1 MNRRDVVGKLI
12 NFRGLVYAPVN
23 EQGVVFLFGKVAHDL
38 GMYVELIRTGYP
50 DCIAKRY
57 LGKERWE
64 DVKIEFEYKSS
75 HFKHDPKNVDII
87 VCWEHDWPDCPKSIE
102 VIELKEIIQ
111 GMENPPI
118 EPPDKPTTGTQFPI
132 EYHYKKGTKETVALF
147 TKLDEKIA
155 KIEDKIYGVPHKYSV
170 YYYSP
175 KRVFATVKILKQAL
189 RIHLFTD
196 GKRFKNIE
204 SFPGE
209 YGYKW
214 GRMYVR
220 ANKDIIFA
228 YKMLEKSHE
237 LINRCIKEN
246 RRTGWYAEKD

>member
-1 MNRRDVVGKLI
+1 MIRRDVVGKLI

-38 GMYVELIRTGYP
+38 GMYVELIRIGYP

-75 HFKHDPKNVDII
+75 QFKHDTKNVDMI
-87 VCWEHDWPDCPKSIE
+87 VCWEHDWKDCPKSIE
-102 VIELKEIIQ
+102 VIELKELIQ

-118 EPPDKPTTGTQFPI
+118 EPPDKPTTGSQFPI
-132 EYHYKKGTKETVALF
+132 EYHYKKGTKETVGF
-147 TKLDEKIA
+147 FNKLDERIA
-155 KIEDKIYGVPHKYSV
+155 KIDSEIYRVPHKYSIF
-170 YYYSP
+170 YYSP
-175 KRVFATVKILKQAL
+175 KRLFATLRILKKAV

-196 GKRFKNIE
+196 NNRMKNVE

-209 YGYKW
+209 YGQKW

-220 ANKDIIFA
+220 VNKDVIPA
-228 YKMLEKSHE
+228 SKNLKESHD
-237 LINRCIKEN
+237 LINRCIKEH
-246 RRTGWYAEKD
+246 RKTGWYAEKD